1 MTRTVKPKHTKQ
13 KIRRGDRVLIIA
25 GKDRHR
31 VGVIERVLSKHGRAV
46 VTGLNMVKK
55 HLKRNAKNPQGGII
69 DKSMPIELSNLMLL
83 DPSQD
88 KPTRVGFRVRGSAT
102 VRYSKLSATELVVKK

>member
-1 MTRTVKPKHTKQ
+1 M
-13 KIRRGDRVLIIA
+13 KIRRGDKVIIIA

-31 VGVIERVLSKHGRAV
+31 TGVVERVLTKHARAV

-55 HLKRNAKNPQGGII
+55 HLKRSSKNPQGGII
-69 DKSMPIELSNLMLL
+69 DKPMPINLSNLMLL

-88 KPTRVGFRVRGSAT
+88 KPTRVGYRQAGSSKVRFT
-102 VRYSKLSATELVVKK
+102 KLSSQEIVVKKQPR